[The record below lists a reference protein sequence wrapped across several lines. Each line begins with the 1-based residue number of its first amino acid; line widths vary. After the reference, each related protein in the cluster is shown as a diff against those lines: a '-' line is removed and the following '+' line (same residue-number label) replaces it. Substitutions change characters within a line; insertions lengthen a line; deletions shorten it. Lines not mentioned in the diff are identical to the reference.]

1 MLTQEYLKS
10 ILHYDPETGIFT
22 WLKCRNKNLV
32 GSKAGYICSSRG
44 HGYVKIRIKSKQYLA
59 HRLAFLY
66 MGGKIPQT
74 IDHINQDRADNR
86 WCNLRECTRSQ
97 NGANQKSYRKNNTS
111 GYRGVHLHPCGKYMS
126 RMCNNG
132 RRYYLGLFDNPEA
145 AHEAYKKAH
154 SELFGEFSPFFSA
167 G

>member
-22 WLKCRNKNLV
+22 WLKCSRKGNSGKIAGNKSN
-32 GSKAGYICSSRG
+32 GYNR
-44 HGYVKIRIKSKQYLA
+44 IRINKKLYRA

-66 MGGKIPQT
+66 CFGCIPKY
-74 IDHINQDRADNR
+74 IDHINRDTTDNR
-86 WCNLRECTRSQ
+86 ISNLRGCTQSQ
-97 NGANQKSYRKNNTS
+97 NMANTPTKGNNTS
-111 GYRGVHLHPCGKYMS
+111 GFRGVSWHKNMGQWRADICHHGKQHS
-126 RMCNNG
+126 
-132 RRYYLGLFDNPEA
+132 LGHFSDPEA

-154 SELFGEFSPFFSA
+154 VEAFGEFSPFFSA